1 MNITKQRL
9 VQLIKEEYNIFLDEL
24 PSEELEDLLFEENEW
39 KPGDKKFFSTPE
51 EAREY
56 ARIVKRVRDQG
67 IDPDKARQIRTGVG
81 MVDPF
86 AKYREEGETKKKALA
101 RADRRKLGADL
112 RKADQAEAPMTPD
125 SAPMSIDRVM
135 LDAPT
140 LSEDPSTPE
149 ANWRDNV
156 APVQVR
162 LKQGFEK
169 IINDNW
175 AVNTMDPKTGM
186 VSDAI
191 NKLVDA
197 VMREV
202 TGKVE

>member
-1 MNITKQRL
+1 
-9 VQLIKEEYNIFLDEL
+9 
-24 PSEELEDLLFEENEW
+24 
-39 KPGDKKFFSTPE
+39 
-51 EAREY
+51 
-56 ARIVKRVRDQG
+56 
-67 IDPDKARQIRTGVG
+67 
-81 MVDPF
+81 
-86 AKYREEGETKKKALA
+86 
-101 RADRRKLGADL
+101 
-112 RKADQAEAPMTPD
+112 
-125 SAPMSIDRVM
+125 
-135 LDAPT
+135 
-140 LSEDPSTPE
+140 
-149 ANWRDNV
+149 
-156 APVQVR
+156 VQVR

>member
-9 VQLIKEEYNIFLDEL
+9 EQLIKEEYNIFLDEL
-24 PSEELEDLLFEENEW
+24 PPEELEELLFEESEF

-56 ARIVKRVRDQG
+56 ARNVERAREQG
-67 IDPDKARQIRTGVG
+67 IDPDKARTVRAGFG

-86 AKYREEGETKKKALA
+86 AKYREKIKTKKIAQD
-101 RADRRKLGADL
+101 RVERRKQLAAL

-125 SAPMSIDRVM
+125 DSPMSIDRNM

-140 LSEDPSTPE
+140 LSEDPSAP
-149 ANWRDNV
+149 DVSV
-156 APVQVR
+156 APVQAR

-186 VSDAI
+186 VGDAI
-191 NKLVDA
+191 NKLIDV
-197 VMREV
+197 VTREA